1 MLLFRGFCHQGGVC
15 FSKGDSDMLHASG
28 GVGRAPPTTR
38 WGRESGSVS
47 ESAQKSDVG
56 GRVPK

>member
-1 MLLFRGFCHQGGVC
+1 MLLSRGFCHQGGVC
-15 FSKGDSDMLHASG
+15 YSKGDSDKLHASG

-38 WGRESGSVS
+38 WGRGSGSV
-47 ESAQKSDVG
+47 SAQKSDVG